1 MGLRLV
7 DRFVEG
13 VGVGDGL
20 VMFFV
25 CFLRRSSSFFSVG
38 RKLLIVV
45 AREFGETDVVK
56 ETGIKEI
63 KRERRLIRRIF
74 LELKKVVSVFFSS

>member
-1 MGLRLV
+1 M
-7 DRFVEG
+7 DWFVEG
-13 VGVGDGL
+13 VGVGYGL

-25 CFLRRSSSFFSVG
+25 RFLRRSSSFFSVG

>member
-1 MGLRLV
+1 M
-7 DRFVEG
+7 DWFVEG

>member
-1 MGLRLV
+1 M
-7 DRFVEG
+7 DWFVEG

-25 CFLRRSSSFFSVG
+25 RFLRRSSSFFSVG

-63 KRERRLIRRIF
+63 KCEWCLIR
-74 LELKKVVSVFFSS
+74 

>member
-7 DRFVEG
+7 DWFVEG